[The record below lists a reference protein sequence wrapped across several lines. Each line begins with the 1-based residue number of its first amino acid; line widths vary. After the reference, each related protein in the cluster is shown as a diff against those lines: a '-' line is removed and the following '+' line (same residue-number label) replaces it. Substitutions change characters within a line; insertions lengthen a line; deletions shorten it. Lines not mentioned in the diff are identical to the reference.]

1 MHLSEGTAATAKESS
16 ADMAKAT
23 IAMVVHLAN
32 ANILMVIT
40 EQVLGGYWF
49 YKMFN
54 DSQAY

>member
-16 ADMAKAT
+16 ADTAKAT

-40 EQVLGGYWF
+40 EQVLGGY
-49 YKMFN
+49 
-54 DSQAY
+54 